1 MNNHLRGSTVAS
13 AKPRMDLVTI
23 AADSGLYKQGMRR
36 LASGVTVIATEHR
49 GERSG
54 LLSTGVASV
63 SAEPPVL
70 LACIN
75 RSASSH
81 DPIAH
86 SGRFCVNVL
95 QQGDEELAG
104 RFSSSRYREGRF
116 AGREWRRLATGAPAL
131 VGCLASFD
139 CVVTRALTA
148 ETHTVFFGSV
158 VDVRLWSEVI
168 EPLLYWDG
176 SYRTSAAARTL
187 NFARS
192 AILAS
197 ST

>member
-1 MNNHLRGSTVAS
+1 MNNLLRGSAVAP
-13 AKPRMDLVTI
+13 AKPRMGLVTI

-36 LASGVTVIATEHR
+36 LASGVTVIATEYR

-63 SAEPPVL
+63 SADPPVL

-75 RSASSH
+75 RSASSQ

-86 SGRFCVNVL
+86 SGRFCVNLL
-95 QQGDEELAG
+95 QQDDEELAG

-176 SYRTSAAARTL
+176 SYRTCAAARTS

-192 AILAS
+192 AVLAS

>member
-1 MNNHLRGSTVAS
+1 LTHS
-13 AKPRMDLVTI
+13 
-23 AADSGLYKQGMRR
+23 
-36 LASGVTVIATEHR
+36 
-49 GERSG
+49 
-54 LLSTGVASV
+54 
-63 SAEPPVL
+63 
-70 LACIN
+70 IN

-116 AGREWRRLATGAPAL
+116 LGREWMQLATGAPAL

-139 CVVTRALTA
+139 CIVARALSA

-158 VDVRLWSEVI
+158 VDVRLWSEAI

-176 SYRTSAAARTL
+176 SFRMSSAARA
-187 NFARS
+187 
-192 AILAS
+192 
-197 ST
+197 

>member
-1 MNNHLRGSTVAS
+1 MNSHFRCPAAAPVT
-13 AKPRMDLVTI
+13 KPRTSSTAVSANI
-23 AADSGLYKQGMRR
+23 AADSALYKQGMRR
-36 LASGVTVIATEHR
+36 LASGVSVIATEHR

-63 SAEPPVL
+63 SADPPVL

-81 DPIAH
+81 GPIGH

-95 QQGDEELAG
+95 QQNDEELAG
-104 RFSSSRYREGRF
+104 RFSSSSYREGRF
-116 AGREWRRLATGAPAL
+116 LGREWISLATGAPAL

-148 ETHTVFFGSV
+148 ETHTVFFGNV
-158 VDVRLWSEVI
+158 VEVRLWSEAI

-176 SYRTSAAARTL
+176 SYRGSQPSGETVAVTS
-187 NFARS
+187 S
-192 AILAS
+192 A
-197 ST
+197 